1 MTGRDEGAR
10 LAREELRDP
19 IYGESEPG
27 LLDRLYA
34 WAMERLQDLIRLADQ
49 SVPGGWWVLGPIL
62 VLLALLL
69 IALVVYMRP
78 ARRTRFTGAVIDAGA
93 ARTADDHRAAADRH
107 AAAGEYG
114 PAVRERLRA
123 ITRDLEDRT
132 IVAPR
137 PGRTATEL
145 AAEAS
150 AALPAGREGLA
161 AAARAF
167 NDIAY
172 GQRPATADD
181 DRLLR
186 DLDRLLRD
194 SSPVHTAVGP

>member
-10 LAREELRDP
+10 LAREELSDP
-19 IYGESEPG
+19 VYNEAEPG
-27 LLDRLYA
+27 LLDRIYA
-34 WAMERLQDLIRLADQ
+34 MAMEWLQELVRAANE
-49 SVPGGWWVLGPIL
+49 SVPGGWWVLGP
-62 VLLALLL
+62 LLALFAVLL
-69 IALVVYMRP
+69 IALIVYMRP
-78 ARRTRFTGAVIDAGA
+78 ARRARLAAVIDTGA
-93 ARTADDHRAAADRH
+93 ALTAGDHRAAADRH

-123 ITRDLEDRT
+123 ITRDLEDRAIIT
-132 IVAPR
+132 PR

-145 AAEAS
+145 ATEAS
-150 AALPAGREGLA
+150 AALPAGHEGLT

-186 DLDRLLRD
+186 DLDRLLRG
-194 SSPVHTAVGP
+194 SSPVRTGAGT